1 MLQNMCYR
9 TQTQKAQKTHKKAQ
23 KTHRKAQKAHKKAQI
38 PSKIRAINEI
48 IALKRWM

>member
-9 TQTQKAQKTHKKAQ
+9 TQTQKSTKNTQKSTENTK
-23 KTHRKAQKAHKKAQI
+23 KAHKKAQI